1 MIISFN
7 LPATTPQNGQIHS
20 NFTLTV
26 VPVIKHIYWEIKITS
41 KTFSVYHPR
50 TKKQF
55 SKSFRVDTIV

>member
-1 MIISFN
+1 MIISIN

-41 KTFSVYHPR
+41 KTFSVSHPR
-50 TKKQF
+50 TKKHY
-55 SKSFRVDTIV
+55 